1 MGLAMVGLLS
11 VEKMLGRGD
20 VFRSKEGGMVEPRLK
35 EAKKLEFWKGLEM
48 GLLMVWPMV
57 DGWWRVGDQMVVS
70 LIHWI
75 EKMFAIRLQTLI

>member
-1 MGLAMVGLLS
+1 MVGLLS
-11 VEKMLGRGD
+11 VEKMLGRGE

-57 DGWWRVGDQMVVS
+57 D
-70 LIHWI
+70 
-75 EKMFAIRLQTLI
+75 